1 MSVAPHQDG
10 RPAQRVAGAGAPLG
24 GRDVIGDSVH
34 GEDSSLVRKASPVFR
49 RNVVNFAFTTFIVVG
64 SAASARDTCPVRDH
78 LCTDNTTGGGTMK
91 VRDALNI
98 NVARIQLGTKVS
110 QAADMFA
117 YTGVSDLAVVDAAG
131 EFVGV
136 LSEGD
141 LIRAVLPRLAEVIE
155 GAAHLGDGY
164 AIVEERGHEMAEKTI
179 DALVIRSPLTL
190 KLDDDLHR
198 AAATM
203 TAQHIRRL
211 PVVEDGKL
219 IGSVSRADVCR
230 AVFR

>member
-1 MSVAPHQDG
+1 
-10 RPAQRVAGAGAPLG
+10 
-24 GRDVIGDSVH
+24 
-34 GEDSSLVRKASPVFR
+34 
-49 RNVVNFAFTTFIVVG
+49 
-64 SAASARDTCPVRDH
+64 
-78 LCTDNTTGGGTMK
+78 MK

-98 NVARIQLGTKVS
+98 NVARIQLGTKIS
-110 QAADMFA
+110 QAADMLA
-117 YTGVSDLAVVDAAG
+117 YTGVSDLAVVDADG
-131 EFVGV
+131 RFVGV

-141 LIRAVLPRLAEVIE
+141 LIRAVLPRLADVIE
-155 GAAHLGDGY
+155 GHASLADTYTL
-164 AIVEERGHEMAEKTI
+164 VEERGHEMASKTI

-211 PVVEDGKL
+211 PVVHDGKL
-219 IGSVSRADVCR
+219 VGSVSRADVCR